1 MKIGQGEKPKVKIKE
16 NYSFQ
21 IQILSVEAMEIREEV
36 ITREIV
42 TEEALTA
49 EVPVEAGG

>member
-1 MKIGQGEKPKVKIKE
+1 
-16 NYSFQ
+16 
-21 IQILSVEAMEIREEV
+21 MEIREEV